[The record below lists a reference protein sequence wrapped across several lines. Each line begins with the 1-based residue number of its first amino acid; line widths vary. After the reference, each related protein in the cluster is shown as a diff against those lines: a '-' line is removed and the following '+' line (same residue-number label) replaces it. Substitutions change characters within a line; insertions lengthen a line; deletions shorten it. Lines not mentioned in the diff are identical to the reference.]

1 VGAGWVAKRILWLRG
16 DPEAIRELKSRLW
29 LLRPQGV
36 YVTFDPASQ
45 WDVAVM
51 PLPESPESKVFSV
64 VQAKGP
70 AVSDEDP
77 LRALLLALAYPK
89 DGFSTLRIGVDP
101 GQRLCGLAAVADGLI
116 IEARSVTCDEVA
128 ERAERLVRAAPA
140 ARFSLVLGSGSGWE
154 EVASRLLEKS
164 LSFTVADE
172 MGTTNS
178 AADLLPLRLRDRNAR
193 AAVRLA
199 LLQVVNH

>member
-1 VGAGWVAKRILWLRG
+1 
-16 DPEAIRELKSRLW
+16 
-29 LLRPQGV
+29 
-36 YVTFDPASQ
+36 
-45 WDVAVM
+45 
-51 PLPESPESKVFSV
+51 
-64 VQAKGP
+64 
-70 AVSDEDP
+70 
-77 LRALLLALAYPK
+77 
-89 DGFSTLRIGVDP
+89 
-101 GQRLCGLAAVADGLI
+101 
-116 IEARSVTCDEVA
+116 VA

-154 EVASRLLEKS
+154 EVASRLLERG